1 MDNFMVDINSQ
12 QQLEE
17 AILNDLQRFYSIDY
31 ILVTITDYEYY
42 FNVNF
47 EECLY
52 TYIIKKD
59 KCDYNTI
66 LITLVKQIN
75 KDVEESYE
83 NDRYN

>member
-1 MDNFMVDINSQ
+1 MDNFMVDINNQ

-17 AILNDLQRFYSIDY
+17 ALLNDLQRFYSVDF
-31 ILVTITDYEYY
+31 ILVTITPFEYY

-52 TYIIKKD
+52 TYIIKID
-59 KCDYNTI
+59 NCNYNTI
-66 LITLVKQIN
+66 LISLVKQIN

-83 NDRYN
+83 DDRYN